1 MKFAILNMHGA
12 GNRIAVVDQREQK
25 LPPPSVAQLQRLGDK
40 NTGPG
45 FDQLMWVGPAED
57 AATDGSYRIFNTD
70 GSEIE
75 QCGNGAR
82 CVVWMLAREN
92 PEQRRFTLESPAG
105 PVEAEVLGDGRITM
119 NMGAPIL
126 DPARIPFVA
135 EVQTDLYRIDV
146 DSQHMDICAISMGNP
161 HGVVPVDDV
170 AGTDVGR
177 LGPLLERHPAF
188 PARANIGFM
197 HIRDRS
203 TIDLRV
209 FERGVG
215 ETLAC
220 GTGSCAA
227 VVSGIR
233 LGELDEEVT
242 VHMPGGQLVV
252 SWRGGDAPVWL
263 TGNAELISEETIEL

>member
-1 MKFAILNMHGA
+1 MKFTVLNMHGA
-12 GNRIAVVDQREQK
+12 GNRIAVVDQREQN
-25 LPPPSVAQLQRLGDK
+25 LPPPSVAQLQRLGDAR
-40 NTGPG
+40 TGPG
-45 FDQLMWVGPAED
+45 FDQLMWIGPAED
-57 AATDGSYRIFNTD
+57 ATMDGSYRIFNTD

-82 CVVWMLAREN
+82 CVVWTLAQESPGR
-92 PEQRRFTLESPAG
+92 RRFSLESPAG

-119 NMGAPIL
+119 NMRAPIL
-126 DPARIPFVA
+126 DPARIPFIA
-135 EVQTDLYRIDV
+135 EVQADRYEIDV
-146 DSQHMDICAISMGNP
+146 DGQRMEICAVSMGNP

-170 AGTDVGR
+170 DSTDVER
-177 LGPLLERHPAF
+177 LGPLLESHPAF
-188 PARANIGFM
+188 PAHANIGFM
-197 HIRDRS
+197 HVRDRQ

-242 VHMPGGQLVV
+242 VRLPGGQLVV

>member
-105 PVEAEVLGDGRITM
+105 PVEAEVLCDGRITM

-146 DSQHMDICAISMGNP
+146 DGQHMDICAISMGNP